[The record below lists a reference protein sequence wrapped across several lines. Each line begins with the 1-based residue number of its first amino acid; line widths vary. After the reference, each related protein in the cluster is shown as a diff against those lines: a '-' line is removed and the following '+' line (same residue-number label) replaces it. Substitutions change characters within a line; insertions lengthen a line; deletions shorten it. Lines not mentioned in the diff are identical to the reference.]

1 MRRPVLLFLLMTLN
15 LSLQYGHAE
24 VSQDAVPLEPAS
36 ALCEK
41 AMALQVARADS
52 LERRTLGPAEICDTT
67 TRSADYWACVVQHM
81 EGGLALDYATEQC
94 ESAQAD
100 ESGAQ

>member
-1 MRRPVLLFLLMTLN
+1 M
-15 LSLQYGHAE
+15 S
-24 VSQDAVPLEPAS
+24 SVPLLQCALDYISLPPAF
-36 ALCEK
+36 